1 MPTDDTHSDLGPP
14 TPTRNWENAAQIC
27 PLANLME
34 AIPHFMAGK
43 FCQVSS
49 WQKLTSI
56 TIFHAILPNVA
67 TQEEIIHCHYQPDI
81 EQEYKT
87 GLTFKTVSRGWRYSL
102 KIKSSCCSSRREVQF
117 LILISSS
124 SGGGGVH
131 EYQHSHSPTSCSSL
145 PRGGV
150 GGGVPEHLHSHPY
163 PAAPGSPWTP
173 AVTHIYLK
181 IVK

>member
-14 TPTRNWENAAQIC
+14 TPTRNWENAAPIC

-67 TQEEIIHCHYQPDI
+67 TQEEIIHCQYQPDI

-124 SGGGGVH
+124 WGGGVCM
-131 EYQHSHSPTSCSSL
+131 STSTHT
-145 PRGGV
+145 
-150 GGGVPEHLHSHPY
+150 HLH
-163 PAAPGSPWTP
+163 PAAPLPGWGGMSLSTFTH
-173 AVTHIYLK
+173 THIQQLQGVLGHLQSHTS
-181 IVK
+181 I